1 MHPKVTRRYKAGLCA
16 IFWTLMV
23 RESVHDQSMPISA
36 IAAMHLLLLP
46 SIDGARNTPPAPFSL
61 NSLSGWES
69 VNSLDA

>member
-1 MHPKVTRRYKAGLCA
+1 
-16 IFWTLMV
+16 MV